1 MKTYQIFSAAGKTL
15 RFRGNPIATVKSGPI
30 ETATTHGSVWF
41 ELNAYD
47 REPNHFVLTI
57 AAQYADSDIDE
68 VFDFYSTS
76 SVTAADDFLYD
87 FDPSIILPRDILS
100 ETGAKRTSALVT
112 ADHAYYAAARRLIR
126 ELNDHAV
133 RQQALRENSEQA
145 SQPASELDETF
156 LQGKIVNRIRALF
169 GI

>member
-1 MKTYQIFSAAGKTL
+1 MKTYQVFSAEGKTL

-30 ETATTHGSVWF
+30 ETATTHGRVWF
-41 ELNAYD
+41 ELNAFD

-57 AAQYADSDIDE
+57 TAKRADSDIDE
-68 VFDFYSTS
+68 VFAFYSAS

-87 FDPSIILPRDILS
+87 FDPSIILPSDILS
-100 ETGAKRTSALVT
+100 EKGPQRTSAIVS

-133 RQQALRENSEQA
+133 RQQALSPTSITTKPWSLRSGR
-145 SQPASELDETF
+145 DW
-156 LQGKIVNRIRALF
+156 
-169 GI
+169 